1 MADDRDLVVL
11 IAGRRAGV
19 VAMDTQGRFA
29 LRYDEEY
36 RAGRNPTP
44 LSLSMPLAQ
53 SHHGDGPVRAFL
65 WGLLPDNEQVLQ
77 RWARTYQVSAGNPFA
92 LLRHV
97 GEDCAGAAQFVRPE
111 RVDVLMAGAGDVQ
124 WLDEEEVPQRLREH
138 VVPASAATDAVNRFV
153 DALAYNWIIGGTDA
167 HAKNYSVLLSGSQVR
182 LARLYDIATA
192 STPYTDD
199 TGDALPPTTGLTPTK
214 PSPES
219 AILRFAHPRPSPPRL
234 RRATSER

>member
-1 MADDRDLVVL
+1 
-11 IAGRRAGV
+11 
-19 VAMDTQGRFA
+19 
-29 LRYDEEY
+29 
-36 RAGRNPTP
+36 
-44 LSLSMPLAQ
+44 
-53 SHHGDGPVRAFL
+53 
-65 WGLLPDNEQVLQ
+65 
-77 RWARTYQVSAGNPFA
+77 
-92 LLRHV
+92 
-97 GEDCAGAAQFVRPE
+97 
-111 RVDVLMAGAGDVQ
+111 
-124 WLDEEEVPQRLREH
+124 
-138 VVPASAATDAVNRFV
+138 VNRFV
-153 DALAYNWIIGGTDA
+153 DALAYNWIIRGTDA

>member
-97 GEDCAGAAQFVRPE
+97 GEDCAGA
-111 RVDVLMAGAGDVQ
+111 
-124 WLDEEEVPQRLREH
+124 
-138 VVPASAATDAVNRFV
+138 S
-153 DALAYNWIIGGTDA
+153 
-167 HAKNYSVLLSGSQVR
+167 
-182 LARLYDIATA
+182 
-192 STPYTDD
+192 STPW
-199 TGDALPPTTGLTPTK
+199 PTTGSSGVPTPT
-214 PSPES
+214 
-219 AILRFAHPRPSPPRL
+219 PRTTPFCCPAPRCAWPGSTTSQRP
-234 RRATSER
+234 RRHTRTTLATLCHRQPA